1 MIQPYP
7 AADPARDDPGA
18 EAAFSVL
25 QDLVRAVR
33 TIRSEFTIP
42 PDARIDVTVV
52 VEGDLRRT
60 FEGHRDLV
68 AHLAGSKTLAF
79 QPERPPAVGTI
90 PAAGK
95 GFEVFVHVQ
104 GAIDVPRE
112 TARLGREREKT
123 LAERQRVE
131 AKLANAAFVEH
142 APAEVVERE
151 RTRLGELAE
160 RVGKIDGY
168 LATLGA

>member
-1 MIQPYP
+1 M
-7 AADPARDDPGA
+7 
-18 EAAFSVL
+18 
-25 QDLVRAVR
+25 
-33 TIRSEFTIP
+33 
-42 PDARIDVTVV
+42 
-52 VEGDLRRT
+52 
-60 FEGHRDLV
+60 
-68 AHLAGSKTLAF
+68 
-79 QPERPPAVGTI
+79 
-90 PAAGK
+90 
-95 GFEVFVHVQ
+95 HVQ

-151 RTRLGELAE
+151 RTRLAELAE

-168 LATLGA
+168 LATLGS